1 MNQLSD
7 LPFKQLM
14 VPPYRKETNVTKQE
28 LPIYAAI
35 NPIIPPFLPN
45 RKISKFAKF
54 PSYGQQ
60 IEILK
65 AAQNEKTE

>member
-1 MNQLSD
+1 MNQFSD

-28 LPIYAAI
+28 LHIYSTI
-35 NPIIPPFLPN
+35 NPVIPPFLPN
-45 RKISKFAKF
+45 RKIGKFAKF

-65 AAQNEKTE
+65 ASQNGKVE